1 MITARDNRRPAAR
14 IQPLMR
20 SALLFVALAAVAA
33 PALGQQRPDTPAPS
47 TDGRL
52 MVDRVVAVVNDEVI
66 LHSEL
71 MRRVVPLSAELQS
84 ISDERER
91 KRRQDKLKDQVLDD
105 MISEELIVQAATESK
120 LDVSA
125 KEVEAALDDIKKQ
138 NKLDDNQFKEAL
150 RMQGYT
156 MSGYRRDVRRQLLRF
171 RAMNMLVRP
180 RVQVSDD
187 EVKAR
192 YEDMNRRSS
201 AIKRVH
207 LRHVLIALPD
217 DPSSTQIAE
226 AKRRATEV
234 LERARKGE
242 DFATLARR
250 YSDDEATKAAGG
262 DLGWIERGS
271 ITTEWEV
278 IVFSMNQGETRGP
291 INGPRGLHV
300 FHVEELEKSEQQP
313 FDKVK
318 EQIRSELFRREMDR
332 QSRQWTAELRKKA
345 HVQKKL

>member
-1 MITARDNRRPAAR
+1 MRTAIVA
-14 IQPLMR
+14 
-20 SALLFVALAAVAA
+20 SALGAFLFAAA
-33 PALGQQRPDTPAPS
+33 PVEAQPDDKPAPS
-47 TDGRL
+47 STSRL
-52 MVDRVVAVVNDEVI
+52 LVDRVVAVVNEAVI

-71 MRRVVPLSAELQS
+71 MRRVVPLSAELSS
-84 ISDERER
+84 ISDVRER
-91 KRRQDKLKDQVLDD
+91 KRRQDKLSEQVLDD

-138 NKLDDNQFKEAL
+138 NKLDETQFKEAL

-171 RAMNMLVRP
+171 RAVNMLVRP

-192 YEDMNRRSS
+192 YDETSRRS
-201 AIKRVH
+201 AAVKRVH
-207 LRHVLIALPD
+207 LRHVLLALPK
-217 DPSSTQIAE
+217 DPTSAQVAE
-226 AKRRATEV
+226 AKQRATEV

-262 DLGWIERGS
+262 DLGWIDRN
-271 ITTEWEV
+271 TLATEWEV
-278 IVFSMNQGETRGP
+278 IVFSMNKGETRGP

-300 FHVEELEKSEQQP
+300 FHVEELEKNDQQP

-318 EQIRSELFRREMDR
+318 EQIRSELFRREMER
-332 QSRQWTAELRKKA
+332 QSRQWIAELRKKA